1 MSVIFLVRHGQAS
14 LGAADYDQL
23 SPKGFH
29 QSALVGAALRERG
42 ATPTSVVSGDLRRH
56 VQTVSWA
63 GLADAAV
70 DPRWNEFDH
79 KPILEA
85 ACGPIGTLGDLG
97 AEGWLDAKRRWTSGK
112 HDTQYPETFAGF
124 TDRVHTALKDTA
136 HAAGRGGCAV
146 VVTSAGVI
154 ASIATAL
161 LGGGPELWHRLQ
173 TVAVNTGITKVIAGS
188 RGLTLVSFNDHS
200 HLEPNQLTY
209 G

>member
-97 AEGWLDAKRRWTSGK
+97 A
-112 HDTQYPETFAGF
+112 
-124 TDRVHTALKDTA
+124 RVGST
-136 HAAGRGGCAV
+136 R
-146 VVTSAGVI
+146 S
-154 ASIATAL
+154 
-161 LGGGPELWHRLQ
+161 GGGR
-173 TVAVNTGITKVIAGS
+173 AGS
-188 RGLTLVSFNDHS
+188 TIPSTQRRSRGSQTGYIQ
-200 HLEPNQLTY
+200 P
-209 G
+209 